1 MIRRPPRS
9 TLFPYTTLFRSPDRG
24 ARPGRAAAR
33 APDRRILQHGA
44 HPAIGRD
51 LRGADSGLVRDMKR
65 PLVFLLALGVGIGG
79 ATVRAQSNVTRIIVP
94 FGAGGVQDI
103 LARAI
108 GAELG
113 TALGRNVIV
122 ENRTGAGGTIGT
134 VSVAKAAPD
143 GHTLILSAA
152 SHTINGSLYA
162 KLPYDPIRDFTG
174 VAHIGTVEYV
184 LMVSAGLPAK
194 TVKEF
199 IDYAKAIRER
209 LNYATAGSGTAT
221 HLSMAYFAGLAGI
234 DMVHVPYKATNEA
247 VNEVVAGRSHAVIA
261 ANIGALGFVKDARVR
276 MLGVTSAKRSKFLPE
291 LPTIAES
298 GVPGYEFDSWLGL
311 LGPAGIPVSTVE
323 RINAAVAGLL
333 KDPVILDRLAKQ
345 GIEAKAL
352 SPEAFNALLRADF
365 VKMAKVVKASG
376 ARVD

>member
-1 MIRRPPRS
+1 MIRSLIPFVLALAA
-9 TLFPYTTLFRSPDRG
+9 T
-24 ARPGRAAAR
+24 AAA
-33 APDRRILQHGA
+33 
-44 HPAIGRD
+44 
-51 LRGADSGLVRDMKR
+51 
-65 PLVFLLALGVGIGG
+65 
-79 ATVRAQSNVTRIIVP
+79 AQSNVTRIIVP

-108 GAELG
+108 SAELG
-113 TALGRNVIV
+113 TALGRTVIV

-134 VSVAKAAPD
+134 ASVAKAVPD
-143 GHTLILSAA
+143 GHTLILAAA

-162 KLPYDPIRDFTG
+162 KLPYDPLEDFTG

-184 LMVSAGLPAK
+184 LMIGAALPAK

-199 IDYAKAIRER
+199 VDYAKANPGK
-209 LNYATAGSGTAT
+209 LNYTTAGSGTAT

-261 ANIGALGFVKDARVR
+261 ANIGALPFAKDARVR
-276 MLGVTSAKRSKFLPE
+276 MLGVTSAKRSKFLPD
-291 LPTIAES
+291 LPTIAEA

-323 RINAAVAGLL
+323 RINSAVGTLL

-345 GIEAKAL
+345 GIAPGAL
-352 SPEAFNALLRADF
+352 SPGAFNALLRADF
-365 VKMAKVVKASG
+365 AKMARVVKASG
-376 ARVD
+376 ARID